1 MIKSPLTGSS
11 NVKLIEEI
19 STAYLIENYQKK
31 FQIDVSRFFEHIEKV
46 QIYRCLDTQ
55 YEFYYPIGNIEG
67 DGKFYEEFQ
76 RFEWYYMDWK
86 WEHEVTNGLIRQ
98 GDKILEIGSG
108 KGSFVEKM
116 HEKGHEIVGLE
127 LNQDAVQKC
136 QAKNLNV
143 FEQTI
148 QTHLQNHTE
157 TYDLVCSFQVMEH
170 ISDIKSVLQASVDA
184 LKKGGRLLISV
195 PNNQSFIRI
204 IKDNL
209 LNMPPHHVGLWDK
222 DSLSSLTKIFPLEL
236 EKIHYEPL
244 QEYHYFWYRQ
254 YCYEMI
260 LEKTFKNA
268 YWRFRLFLDNLIQK
282 YGISIIKFFAHRIE
296 GHTIMASYIKK

>member
-1 MIKSPLTGSS
+1 MIKSPLTDSS

-19 STAYLIENYQKK
+19 TTEYLITNYQKV
-31 FQIDVSRFFEHIEKV
+31 FQIDVSRFFENLEKV
-46 QIYRCLDTQ
+46 QIYRCLDTH
-55 YEFYYPIGNIEG
+55 YEFYYPVGNIEG

-86 WEHEVTNGLIRQ
+86 WEHEVTSGLIEKN
-98 GDKILEIGSG
+98 DKILEIGSG

-116 HEKGHEIVGLE
+116 HLKEHEIIGLE

-148 QTHLQNHTE
+148 QEHVQNHAE

-170 ISDIKSVLQASVDA
+170 ISDIKNVLQASVDS

-222 DSLSSLTKIFPLEL
+222 DSLSSLSKIFPLEL

-244 QEYHYFWYRQ
+244 QEYHYYWYRQ
-254 YCYEMI
+254 YWYELI

-268 YWRFRLFLDNLIQK
+268 YWRFRLFLDKLIQK
-282 YGISIIKFFAHRIE
+282 YGLSVIKFFAHRIH

>member
-1 MIKSPLTGSS
+1 MIKSPLTGSP
-11 NVKLIEEI
+11 NVRLVEEI
-19 STAYLIENYQKK
+19 TTEYLIANYQKV
-31 FQIDVSRFFEHIEKV
+31 FQIDVKRFFEKLEKV

-55 YEFYYPIGNIEG
+55 YEFYYPVGNIEG
-67 DGKFYEEFQ
+67 DGKFYEAFQ

-86 WEHEVTNGLIRQ
+86 WEHEVTHQLI
-98 GDKILEIGSG
+98 GKKDKILEIGSG

-116 HEKGHEIVGLE
+116 HQAGHEIVGLE

-136 QAKNLNV
+136 QAKGLQV

-148 QTHLQNHTE
+148 QEHIKEHEGN
-157 TYDLVCSFQVMEH
+157 YDLVCSFQVMEH
-170 ISDIKSVLQASVDA
+170 ISDVRGVLQASVDA
-184 LKKGGRLLISV
+184 LKRGGRLLISV

-222 DSLSSLTKIFPLEL
+222 DSLSALTKIFPLEL
-236 EKIHYEPL
+236 EKIHFEPL
-244 QEYHYFWYRQ
+244 QEYHHYWYRQ

-260 LEKTFKNA
+260 LEKTFKNS
-268 YWRFRLFLDNLIQK
+268 YWRFRLFLDKLIQK
-282 YGISIIKFFAHRIE
+282 YGLSLIKFFANRIH